1 MMLYNNILH
10 DDALVVQLTVSQI
23 KAIIRDVLQES
34 PSYLMSEKSETLTIE
49 EVSVLT
55 GYKKATLYKLTHER
69 KIPFHKPAHGGRRI
83 FFKRAEINQWLES
96 NHFETYEESFENVK
110 GKKVLNSKLNSY
122 EKSIIKRVVLN
133 GDSVSEVAKKTGK
146 SRQAINQVKNRAISK
161 LKKVYLT

>member
-1 MMLYNNILH
+1 MSYSNILH

-34 PSYLMSEKSETLTIE
+34 PAYLTSEKSETLTIE

-122 EKSIIKRVVLN
+122 EKSK
-133 GDSVSEVAKKTGK
+133 
-146 SRQAINQVKNRAISK
+146 
-161 LKKVYLT
+161 

>member
-1 MMLYNNILH
+1 MSYNNILH

-34 PSYLMSEKSETLTIE
+34 PSYLTSEKSETLTIE

-122 EKSIIKRVVLN
+122 EKSK
-133 GDSVSEVAKKTGK
+133 
-146 SRQAINQVKNRAISK
+146 
-161 LKKVYLT
+161 

>member
-1 MMLYNNILH
+1 MGIKVFSHSIKLFIMLYNNILH

-34 PSYLMSEKSETLTIE
+34 PSYLTSEKSETLTIE
-49 EVSVLT
+49 EVSELT

-96 NHFETYEESFENVK
+96 NLFETYEESFENLK

-122 EKSIIKRVVLN
+122 EKSK
-133 GDSVSEVAKKTGK
+133 
-146 SRQAINQVKNRAISK
+146 
-161 LKKVYLT
+161 

>member
-1 MMLYNNILH
+1 MLYNNILH

-34 PSYLMSEKSETLTIE
+34 PSYLTSEKSETLTIE
-49 EVSVLT
+49 EVSELT

-96 NHFETYEESFENVK
+96 NLFETYEESFENLK
-110 GKKVLNSKLNSY
+110 GKKVLNST
-122 EKSIIKRVVLN
+122 IK
-133 GDSVSEVAKKTGK
+133 
-146 SRQAINQVKNRAISK
+146 
-161 LKKVYLT
+161 

>member
-1 MMLYNNILH
+1 MLYNNILH

-122 EKSIIKRVVLN
+122 EKSK
-133 GDSVSEVAKKTGK
+133 E
-146 SRQAINQVKNRAISK
+146 
-161 LKKVYLT
+161 

>member
-1 MMLYNNILH
+1 MLYNHILH

-34 PSYLMSEKSETLTIE
+34 PLYLTSEKSETLTIE
-49 EVSVLT
+49 EVSELT

-122 EKSIIKRVVLN
+122 EKSK
-133 GDSVSEVAKKTGK
+133 
-146 SRQAINQVKNRAISK
+146 
-161 LKKVYLT
+161 

>member
-1 MMLYNNILH
+1 MLYNNILH

-49 EVSVLT
+49 EVSELT

-122 EKSIIKRVVLN
+122 EKSK
-133 GDSVSEVAKKTGK
+133 
-146 SRQAINQVKNRAISK
+146 
-161 LKKVYLT
+161 

>member
-1 MMLYNNILH
+1 MSYNNILH

-122 EKSIIKRVVLN
+122 EKSK
-133 GDSVSEVAKKTGK
+133 
-146 SRQAINQVKNRAISK
+146 
-161 LKKVYLT
+161 

>member
-1 MMLYNNILH
+1 MLYNNILH

-34 PSYLMSEKSETLTIE
+34 PLNLTSEKSETLTIE
-49 EVSVLT
+49 EVSELT

-122 EKSIIKRVVLN
+122 EKSK
-133 GDSVSEVAKKTGK
+133 
-146 SRQAINQVKNRAISK
+146 
-161 LKKVYLT
+161 

>member
-122 EKSIIKRVVLN
+122 EKSK
-133 GDSVSEVAKKTGK
+133 
-146 SRQAINQVKNRAISK
+146 
-161 LKKVYLT
+161 

>member
-1 MMLYNNILH
+1 MSYSNLLH
-10 DDALVVQLTVSQI
+10 DDAFVVKLTDSQI

-34 PSYLMSEKSETLTIE
+34 PSYLTSEKSETLTIE

-96 NHFETYEESFENVK
+96 NHFETYEESFEKVK
-110 GKKVLNSKLNSY
+110 GKKVLNSILNSY
-122 EKSIIKRVVLN
+122 EL
-133 GDSVSEVAKKTGK
+133 
-146 SRQAINQVKNRAISK
+146 SK
-161 LKKVYLT
+161 

>member
-34 PSYLMSEKSETLTIE
+34 PLYLTSEKSETLTIE

-122 EKSIIKRVVLN
+122 EKSK
-133 GDSVSEVAKKTGK
+133 
-146 SRQAINQVKNRAISK
+146 
-161 LKKVYLT
+161 

>member
-1 MMLYNNILH
+1 MSYNNILH

-34 PSYLMSEKSETLTIE
+34 PSYLTSEKSETLTIE

-69 KIPFHKPAHGGRRI
+69 KIPFHKPAHGGRRT

-122 EKSIIKRVVLN
+122 EKSK
-133 GDSVSEVAKKTGK
+133 
-146 SRQAINQVKNRAISK
+146 
-161 LKKVYLT
+161 

>member
-1 MMLYNNILH
+1 MLYNNILH

-34 PSYLMSEKSETLTIE
+34 PSYLTSEKSETLTIE

-83 FFKRAEINQWLES
+83 FFKRTEINQWLES
-96 NHFETYEESFENVK
+96 NLFETYEDALVEE
-110 GKKVLNSKLNSY
+110 GKICRTNK
-122 EKSIIKRVVLN
+122 IIN
-133 GDSVSEVAKKTGK
+133 YGKTK
-146 SRQAINQVKNRAISK
+146 
-161 LKKVYLT
+161 

>member
-1 MMLYNNILH
+1 MLYNNILH

-122 EKSIIKRVVLN
+122 EKSK
-133 GDSVSEVAKKTGK
+133 
-146 SRQAINQVKNRAISK
+146 
-161 LKKVYLT
+161 

>member
-1 MMLYNNILH
+1 MLYNNILH

-122 EKSIIKRVVLN
+122 DKSK
-133 GDSVSEVAKKTGK
+133 
-146 SRQAINQVKNRAISK
+146 
-161 LKKVYLT
+161 